1 MNTLENAI
9 RFFENCESGKGW
21 EACKDYVEGKGKFTA
36 QSEPFADLKEIKEY
50 VDQMA
55 GLAQVTMPGCS
66 FEIHA
71 SAFDES
77 TGTALVF
84 ATFTGT
90 HSGDGGPVPPTNK
103 TTNSHYVFALKM
115 NGQGKVES
123 LTKIWNSSWAFR
135 EIGWM

>member
-1 MNTLENAI
+1 MNALENA
-9 RFFENCESGKGW
+9 RKFFENCESGKGW
-21 EACKDYVEGKGKFTA
+21 DACKEYVAGNGKFTA
-36 QSEPFADLKEIKEY
+36 QSEPFADMSEIKDY
-50 VDQMA
+50 VDQMY
-55 GLAQVTMPGCS
+55 GLAGVTMPGCS

-77 TGTALVF
+77 TSTALIF

-90 HSGDGGPVPPTNK
+90 HSGEGGPVPPTNK
-103 TTNSHYVFALKM
+103 TTNTHYVFACKM
-115 NGQGKVES
+115 SDSGKVES